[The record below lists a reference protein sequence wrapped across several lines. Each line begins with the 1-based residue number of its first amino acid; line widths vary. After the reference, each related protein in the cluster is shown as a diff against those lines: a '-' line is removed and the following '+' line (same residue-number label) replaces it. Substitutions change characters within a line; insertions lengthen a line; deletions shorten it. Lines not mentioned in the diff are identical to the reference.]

1 MMALHLIRVPVDV
14 GTLARWAGDRGW
26 ARRGGRQVG
35 FDEGRALHHLLH
47 EVFGPGAFRTF
58 RLLVAARRTAGNLY
72 GYSESS
78 SDELRSLAEA
88 YAFPDQLRVLTPRRI
103 EGKPMPTAWRVGQ
116 RLGFDVRV
124 RPVRRL
130 LKDLA
135 TPEGSFARGAEVDAF
150 LVDALRRR
158 PRRPNSDEPPTD
170 EQTRQEAYLP
180 WLAERMGSAVELELA
195 SSRVARFRR
204 IRVSRQGR
212 APEGPDVTIHG
223 TLTVRE
229 PEGFAALVRRGVG
242 RHKAYGYGMVLLRP
256 PASVVPTR

>member
-1 MMALHLIRVPVDV
+1 MTTLNLIRVPVDV
-14 GTLARWAGDRGW
+14 GTLARWAAERGW
-26 ARRGGRQVG
+26 ARRGGRHVT

-47 EVFGPGAFRTF
+47 EVFGPGVFRTF

-78 SDELRSLAEA
+78 SDELRSLADA
-88 YAFPDQLRVLTPRRI
+88 YAFPDQLRVLVPRRI
-103 EGKPMPTAWRVGQ
+103 EGKPMPTAWRTGQ

-135 TPEGSFARGAEVDAF
+135 TPEGRFARGAEVDAF
-150 LVDALRRR
+150 LVDALRSQPHR
-158 PRRPNSDEPPTD
+158 PDAAEPSSDEHR
-170 EQTRQEAYLP
+170 RQEAYLS
-180 WLAERMGSAVELELA
+180 WLAERMGSAIQLDFA

-204 IRVSRQGR
+204 VRVSRQNK
-212 APEGPDVTIHG
+212 APEGPDATIHG
-223 TLTVRE
+223 AMTVRE
-229 PEGFAALVRRGVG
+229 PERFAELVRRGVG

-256 PASVVPTR
+256 PASAVPTR